1 MTNTLAY
8 HFDYSCPYAYI
19 GSRSVES
26 FAKECDA
33 GLVWEP
39 FLLGGVFRAVG
50 TPQKLFATLSAA
62 KSKHNMEDIHRFAA
76 LYNCPLTM
84 PSAHPF
90 RTVEAL
96 RATLLAR
103 TPEGALD
110 ARVIHGF
117 FDAYWVRNE
126 PISEEATLR
135 RVLTEAGHD
144 ADAILPHLSEAKG
157 ELIARTDKAI
167 ALGVFGAPAYVTHVD
182 GEAPQLFWG
191 QDRLHL
197 VRHALTGA
205 RVPLDGMEGT
215 ARATQPHTLEVF
227 YDYASPFAYLG
238 ASQVDAIQKRTGCK
252 VVWKP
257 FLLGGLFKAIGQVDV
272 PIQAFSE
279 VKRAYTMR
287 DMERW
292 AAHWNVPFKFPSV
305 FPMRSVEAL
314 RFTLAMPENIRA
326 PVSREGNQRTFQH
339 DVFEAAWGNDEDI
352 ASREVLMRIA
362 ARHVD
367 EATLAEV
374 SAKASSES
382 IKMALRD
389 ATAEAEARGV
399 FGAPTFIV
407 DGEALYWGQ
416 DRLGLVE
423 RALRV

>member
-1 MTNTLAY
+1 MSTLAY

-19 GSRSVES
+19 GSLSVEA
-26 FAKECDA
+26 FAKACNA
-33 GLVWEP
+33 KLRFEP

-76 LYNCPLTM
+76 RYNCPLTM

-110 ARVIHGF
+110 VRVIHGF
-117 FDAYWVRNE
+117 FEAYWVRNE

-144 ADAILPHLSEAKG
+144 ADAILPRLSEAKD
-157 ELIARTDKAI
+157 ELIAQTDKAI
-167 ALGVFGAPAYVTHVD
+167 ALGIFGAPAYVTHVD
-182 GEAPQLFWG
+182 DEAPQLFWG

-197 VRHALTGA
+197 VRRALTGEH
-205 RVPLDGMEGT
+205 VPLDGMEGT

-238 ASQVDAIQKRTGCK
+238 ASQVEALAKRTGCK

-292 AAHWNVPFKFPSV
+292 AAHWNVPFRFPSH
-305 FPMRSVEAL
+305 FPMRSVAAL
-314 RFTLAMPENIRA
+314 RFTLTMPESVRIL
-326 PVSREGNQRTFQH
+326 FQH
-339 DVFEAAWGNDEDI
+339 DVFEAAWANDEDI
-352 ASREVLMRIA
+352 ASREVLMHIA

-367 EATLAEV
+367 ERTLAEV

-382 IKMALRD
+382 IKTALRD

-407 DGEALYWGQ
+407 DGAQLYWGQ

-423 RALRV
+423 RAVTV

>member
-19 GSRSVES
+19 GSRSALA
-26 FAKECDA
+26 FAKECNA
-33 GLVWEP
+33 TLTWEP

-103 TPEGALD
+103 TAEGDLD

-117 FDAYWVRNE
+117 FEAYWVRNE

-144 ADAILPHLSEAKG
+144 ADAILPRLSEAKD

-167 ALGVFGAPAYVTHVD
+167 ALGVFGAPAYVTYVD

-197 VRHALTGA
+197 VRHALTGV
-205 RVPLDGMEGT
+205 RVPLDGMEQSAT
-215 ARATQPHTLEVF
+215 ATAGHTLEVF

-238 ASQVDAIQKRTGCK
+238 ASQMDAIAKRTGCK

-272 PIQAFSE
+272 PIQAFSD
-279 VKRAYTMR
+279 VKRAYTLR

-292 AAHWNVPFKFPSV
+292 AAHWNVPFKFPST

-326 PVSREGNQRTFQH
+326 LFQY

-374 SAKASSES
+374 SAKASSEG
-382 IKMALRD
+382 IKLALRD

-423 RALRV
+423 RALGA